1 MTVQTAF
8 EKFILSRQLAD
19 LSPKTIS
26 DYQLFVQPFVAFLG
40 SDADITAVTQ
50 EDINSYILTLIKR
63 PLSKSSRATYIRHI
77 KIFLKWIQSDYAVSY
92 DYQKIKVPKSPKKNV
107 KIYTSNEIQIIMD
120 SIHTDSEW
128 LTFRN
133 KCIIAL
139 MYDSG
144 LRQSEI
150 CTLQKG
156 RISFQDRSI
165 VVHGKGDKERT
176 VPIGNISIH
185 FIREYLSRCPYDSHL
200 LFVNRRGKPLTTNA
214 VKLLVTRLSEKLD
227 FELSSHKL
235 RHNFATNYCIDQYEC
250 TGQIDIYRLMILMGH
265 EDIETTRR
273 YLHHANEIISTKSH
287 MSHLDGIFITERKAE
302 CV

>member
-1 MTVQTAF
+1 MTLQTAF
-8 EKFILSRQLAD
+8 ENFILSRQLAD
-19 LSPKTIS
+19 LSSKTIY
-26 DYQLFVQPFVAFLG
+26 DYELFIQPFVAFLG
-40 SDADITAVTQ
+40 AKTDITAVMQ
-50 EDINSYILTLIKR
+50 EDIDRYILSLIKR
-63 PLSKSSRATYIRHI
+63 PLSKSTRATYIRHI
-77 KIFLKWIQSDYAVSY
+77 KIFLKWIQCDYTVSY
-92 DYQKIKVPKSPKKNV
+92 DYHKIKVPKSPKKNV
-107 KIYTSNEIQIIMD
+107 KIYTSVEIHHIMN
-120 SIHTDSEW
+120 SIHADSEW

-150 CTLQKG
+150 CTLQKS
-156 RISFQDRSI
+156 RVSLQDRCI

-176 VPIGNISIH
+176 VPIGNISIY
-185 FIREYLSRCPYDSHL
+185 FIQEYLLRCPFDSHL

-214 VKLLVTRLSEKLD
+214 VKLLVTKLSEKLD

-235 RHNFATNYCIDQYEC
+235 RHNFATNYCIDQYER

-273 YLHHANEIISTKSH
+273 YLHHANEIIATRNH
-287 MSHLDGIFITERKAE
+287 TSHLDSIYHRA
-302 CV
+302 